1 MAMDSV
7 DLTLDDGWL
16 DPLQARSEGPRG
28 PGRGKKVTSPS
39 HLENHGQ
46 NHGLIW
52 FNGDKWWIIYG
63 LMVQNVVYYGL
74 MVING
79 E

>member
-16 DPLQARSEGPRG
+16 DPLQARSSG
-28 PGRGKKVTSPS
+28 GRKKGNIPEASGKS
-39 HLENHGQ
+39 LE

-52 FNGDKWWIIYG
+52 FNGDKWW
-63 LMVQNVVYYGL
+63 LVYGL

-79 E
+79 D